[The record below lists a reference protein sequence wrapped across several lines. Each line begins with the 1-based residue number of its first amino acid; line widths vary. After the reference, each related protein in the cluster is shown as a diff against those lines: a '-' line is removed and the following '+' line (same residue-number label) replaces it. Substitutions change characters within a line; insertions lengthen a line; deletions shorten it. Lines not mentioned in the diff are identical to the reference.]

1 MDHRF
6 KRRWPSVRRAKQRP
20 CEDFWHTIRW
30 GGVIAA
36 LLFLFLPKIM

>member
-1 MDHRF
+1 MTQPR
-6 KRRWPSVRRAKQRP
+6 KLPTVRRAKTTP

-36 LLFLFLPKIM
+36 LLFLILPKIM